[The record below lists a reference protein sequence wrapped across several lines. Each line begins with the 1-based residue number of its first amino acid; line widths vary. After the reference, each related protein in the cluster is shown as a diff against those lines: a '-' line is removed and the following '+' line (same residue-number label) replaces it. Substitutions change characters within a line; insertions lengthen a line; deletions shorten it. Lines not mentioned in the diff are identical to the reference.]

1 MTPYPGYVPH
11 DIPDDSVDHRRPIS
25 NFRLQNREPVTQ
37 LRFTRSHTAPWQ
49 AGHAQAR
56 HLHLLENRAGMR
68 NKSAT
73 GLGKADATPKAVKEL
88 RAEIFLEFQD
98 LL

>member
-1 MTPYPGYVPH
+1 V
-11 DIPDDSVDHRRPIS
+11 
-25 NFRLQNREPVTQ
+25 
-37 LRFTRSHTAPWQ
+37 
-49 AGHAQAR
+49 
-56 HLHLLENRAGMR
+56 R

-73 GLGKADATPKAVKEL
+73 DLGKADATPKAVKEL